1 MQFSVAAV
9 AMTLFSLAAAAPAA
23 ASADAARIEARA
35 NCFGDAVAKGAK
47 CAFSCAG
54 KASSSDCILGCNVTT
69 LGELAT
75 CVAGKA

>member
-9 AMTLFSLAAAAPAA
+9 AMALFSLAAAAPAA
-23 ASADAARIEARA
+23 ASADAARIEPRA

-47 CAFSCAG
+47 CAFNCA
-54 KASSSDCILGCNVTT
+54 KQPSSGDCILSCNVTT